1 MSTPV
6 GYLTVESRQSMTLD
20 ELEDSVEKIIDAV
33 SNHIVHEWLDDLR
46 DDLRNRGFEITD
58 EGADE
63 NETLFTL
70 AFWDAARHIVRDL
83 IVQGHKVKLAQ
94 K

>member
-1 MSTPV
+1 
-6 GYLTVESRQSMTLD
+6 MTFD

-33 SNHIVHEWLDDLR
+33 SNHVVDEWLDDLR
-46 DDLRNRGFEITD
+46 DRGFEITD

-63 NETLFTL
+63 NETQFTV

-83 IVQGHKVKLAQ
+83 IMQGHKVKLAQ